1 MTELRLALLGPPV
14 VEREGR
20 PVSFDTRKALALLAL
35 LAVNPGDQSRSR
47 LAAILWPDS
56 DDFKARAALRR
67 TLSVAVGAM
76 GESLLVT
83 RQAVRLVRGSLQV
96 DLHDFEQLLGAG
108 DPASLER
115 AVRLYRDDFMA
126 GFGLRDSPQF
136 DDWQAQTTERLRQ
149 QLGTA
154 LEELVQIQVDR
165 GNLAGALDYGRRWL
179 ALDSLHEPAHQALI
193 RLYSWTGQRASALKQ
208 YRACVGELDREL
220 GVAPLPA
227 TDQLYEQVLAGSLQQ
242 PSRSESQP
250 SAESPNGPHG
260 AEPVA
265 ARPPVT
271 GPPFVDRDAELGQM
285 LKAWEAVGAEGQIV
299 ALVGEP
305 GSGKSSLISRFRYSV
320 EEAGATVVVAR
331 GHEGEAGLPY
341 VAIADLLR
349 AAAAIRPDL
358 AAQLAPVVALEVG
371 RLAPDL
377 APDLISTPP
386 AVASP
391 AGLARLY
398 SAIAATLRAAFAKE
412 PGVVVLEDLQQVD
425 QRSLDVLAYLVRR
438 LPDLPLLLVVSWSA
452 ENADRFHGLSHAL
465 AGASES
471 GRARMLTLQPF
482 GESAVRELLAAL
494 GAPATDLERLLDET
508 RGLPL
513 RVRAYGDALDR
524 GEADAGPPASAR
536 EALSRRLTAV
546 RQPTAQLISAAAVLG
561 RGFDAELLRLV
572 SGRGEGEVV
581 DGLEVALGHA
591 LLIEAPPR
599 EASAAPT
606 YDFPYE
612 ALRRVAYDATS
623 LARRRLIHGRAA
635 DVLIRRY
642 ERDASSVRAATV
654 ANHLQKA
661 GREAEATE
669 WWWTAG
675 ERSRTLY
682 AHEEALAHI
691 SQARGLGYP
700 EVPALVASGDVLI
713 ALGRYGEALQAF
725 EAAAARLGTDDL
737 GMAEVEHRL
746 ADVNHRLGE
755 WSLAASHL
763 RTARDL
769 LPVEETSRRA
779 RLEGDLALVA
789 YRRADFYEA
798 GTLAAGAVELARRTQ
813 DRRALAQA
821 TNVLGVLAARSG
833 QSQIAEAFLR
843 ESLEH
848 ARGLADPGAAVA
860 ALNNLSRL
868 LAEVGRVNEALV
880 AAEEALQLGQEHGDR
895 HRVAAL
901 HTNLADLLQ
910 ASGQHEAAVAQVK
923 ESARL
928 FAAVDP
934 GGPIRPEIWSLV
946 EW

>member
-14 VEREGR
+14 VERDGR

-35 LAVNPGDQSRSR
+35 LAVNPADQSRSR
-47 LAAILWPDS
+47 LAATLWPDS

-67 TLSVAVGAM
+67 TLSVAVRAM

-83 RQAVRLVRGSLQV
+83 RQAVRLIRGSLQV
-96 DLHDFEQLLGAG
+96 DLHDFEQLLRAG
-108 DPASLER
+108 DPNSLER
-115 AVRLYRDDFMA
+115 GVRLYRDDFMA
-126 GFGLRDSPQF
+126 GFGLRDSPEF

-154 LEELVQIQVDR
+154 LEELVGIQVAR
-165 GNLAGALDYGRRWL
+165 GNLASALDYARRWL

-220 GVAPLPA
+220 GVAPLPS
-227 TDQLYEQVLAGSLQQ
+227 TDLLYEQVLAGSLQLPGPAESVLAMGN
-242 PSRSESQP
+242 PSRPLS
-250 SAESPNGPHG
+250 
-260 AEPVA
+260 AEPVW
-265 ARPPVT
+265 ARPPPA
-271 GPPFVDRDAELGQM
+271 GPPFVDRVAELGQM
-285 LKAWEAVGAEGQIV
+285 LQAWRAVGTQGQIV

-305 GSGKSSLISRFRYSV
+305 GSGKSSLISRFCQSV
-320 EEAGATVVVAR
+320 EEGGATVVLAR
-331 GHEGEAGLPY
+331 GHEGESGLPY
-341 VAIADLLR
+341 IAIADLLR

-358 AAQLAPVVALEVG
+358 AGQLAPMVAREVG

-377 APDLISTPP
+377 APGALATPP

-391 AGLARLY
+391 AGLTRLY
-398 SAIAATLRAAFAKE
+398 SAIAATLRAAFARE

-438 LPDLPLLLVVSWSA
+438 LPELPLLLVVSWSA
-452 ENADRFHGLSHAL
+452 ENAERLRGLSNAL
-465 AGASES
+465 AGAADS

-482 GESAVRELLAAL
+482 GEDAVRELLAAI
-494 GAPATDLERLLDET
+494 GAPAMDLERLLDET

-513 RVRAYGDALDR
+513 LVRAYGDGLVR
-524 GEADAGPPASAR
+524 GEADTGPPASAR
-536 EALSRRLTAV
+536 EVLSRRLNAV

-581 DGLEVALGHA
+581 DGLEIALAHA
-591 LLIEAPPR
+591 LLIEAPSR
-599 EASAAPT
+599 EASGAPT

-654 ANHLQKA
+654 ANHLQEA
-661 GREAEATE
+661 GREPEATE

-682 AHEEALAHI
+682 AHAEALAHI
-691 SQARGLGYP
+691 SQARALGYP

-725 EAAAARLGTDDL
+725 EAAAARLDADDL
-737 GMAEVEHRL
+737 AMAEVEHRL

-755 WSLAASHL
+755 WSLADSHL
-763 RTARDL
+763 SMARDL
-769 LPVEETSRRA
+769 LPAEETSRRA

-789 YRRADFYEA
+789 YRRGDFSEA
-798 GTLAAGAVELARRTQ
+798 ATLAAGAVELASRTE

-821 TNVLGVLAARSG
+821 TNVLGVLAARG
-833 QSQIAEAFLR
+833 GKSQMAEAFLQ

-868 LAEVGRVNEALV
+868 LADVGRVNEALV
-880 AAEEALQLGQEHGDR
+880 AAEQALQLGQEHGDR

-928 FAAVDP
+928 FAAVDV
-934 GGPIRPEIWSLV
+934 GGPIRPEIWALV